1 MKKKDLEAEEFETY
15 YGVYLATLDDDTVLM
30 EQLKKGYDNFP
41 KFIKGIPDDKLHY
54 AYADG
59 KWTVAQALLHI
70 IDTERIFQYRAF
82 RFSREDKTP
91 LMGFDQDA
99 YVLENDVRGQTK
111 ESIIEAYKAVR
122 ASTID
127 VFKTLDE
134 NTLSYTGSASN
145 LQWSVAGLGFVI
157 CGHQRHHRNIIRE
170 RYL

>member
-1 MKKKDLEAEEFETY
+1 MKKKDLKPEEFEAY

-30 EQLKKGYDNFP
+30 EQLQKGYENFP
-41 KFIKGIPDDKLHY
+41 KFIQGIPDEKLNY
-54 AYADG
+54 AYAEG

-82 RFSREDKTP
+82 RFSRKDKTP

-111 ESIIEAYKAVR
+111 DSIIKAYQTVR

-127 VFKTLDE
+127 VFKTIDE
-134 NTLSYTGSASN
+134 NTLTYTGLASG
-145 LQWSVAGLGFVI
+145 LQWSVAGVGFAI

>member
-1 MKKKDLEAEEFETY
+1 MKKKDLEAGEFEAY

-30 EQLKKGYDNFP
+30 EQLQKGYENFP
-41 KFIKGIPDDKLHY
+41 KFIKGIPDDKLNY

-82 RFSREDKTP
+82 RFSRQDKTP

-111 ESIIEAYKAVR
+111 ESIIEAYKTVR

-127 VFKTLDE
+127 VFKTLNE
-134 NTLSYTGSASN
+134 KTLSYTGSASN